1 MLLNFNWQIRLRQMN
16 SLLFLIIGVPIIEIY
31 LFIKIGAKIGA
42 VSTILLIIS
51 TALIGVV
58 YVRYEGF
65 NTLRSAMSQLIK
77 NEIPLFEI
85 ISGAALVIGA
95 FLLLLP
101 GFLTDTLG
109 FLLIFPL
116 TRKLIFNSLFKKFNT
131 VNTKKN
137 NFIDGEYEDLDEK
150 DER

>member
-1 MLLNFNWQIRLRQMN
+1 MN
-16 SLLFLIIGVPIIEIY
+16 SLLFFIIGIPIIEIY

-42 VSTILLIIS
+42 ITTILLIIS
-51 TALIGVV
+51 TAFIGVI

-65 NTLRSAMSQLIK
+65 NTLKSAISQLIK

-101 GFLTDTLG
+101 GFLTYALG
-109 FLLIFPL
+109 FLLIFPV
-116 TRKLIFNSLFKKFNT
+116 TRKIIFKKVT
-131 VNTKKN
+131 SKYKEKN
-137 NFIDGEYEDLDEK
+137 KFIDGEYKDLDDK
-150 DER
+150 

>member
-16 SLLFLIIGVPIIEIY
+16 SLLFFIIGIPVIEIY

-42 VSTILLIIS
+42 ITTILLIIS
-51 TALIGVV
+51 TAFIGVI

-65 NTLRSAMSQLIK
+65 NTLKSAIGQLIK

-101 GFLTDTLG
+101 GFLTDALG
-109 FLLIFPL
+109 FLLIFPV
-116 TRKLIFNSLFKKFNT
+116 TRKIIFKKVT
-131 VNTKKN
+131 SKYKEKN
-137 NFIDGEYEDLDEK
+137 KFIDGEYKDLDDK
-150 DER
+150 

>member
-16 SLLFLIIGVPIIEIY
+16 SLLFLIIGIPIIEIY

-51 TALIGVV
+51 TALIGLV

-101 GFLTDTLG
+101 GFLTDILG

-116 TRKLIFNSLFKKFNT
+116 TRKIIFKK
-131 VNTKKN
+131 VSTKYKEKN
-137 NFIDGEYEDLDEK
+137 KYIDGEYKDLDDK
-150 DER
+150 

>member
-51 TALIGVV
+51 TALIGLV

-116 TRKLIFNSLFKKFNT
+116 TRKIIFKK
-131 VNTKKN
+131 VSTKYKEKN
-137 NFIDGEYEDLDEK
+137 KYIDGEYKDLDDK
-150 DER
+150 

>member
-1 MLLNFNWQIRLRQMN
+1 MN
-16 SLLFLIIGVPIIEIY
+16 SLLFFIIGIPIIEIY

-42 VSTILLIIS
+42 ITTILLIIS
-51 TALIGVV
+51 TAFIGII

-65 NTLRSAMSQLIK
+65 NTLKSAIGQLIK

-109 FLLIFPL
+109 FLLIFPV
-116 TRKLIFNSLFKKFNT
+116 TRKIIFKKVT
-131 VNTKKN
+131 SKYKEKN
-137 NFIDGEYEDLDEK
+137 KFIDGEYKDLDDK
-150 DER
+150 

>member
-1 MLLNFNWQIRLRQMN
+1 MN
-16 SLLFLIIGVPIIEIY
+16 SLLFLIIGAPIIEIY

-95 FLLLLP
+95 FLLILP

-116 TRKLIFNSLFKKFNT
+116 TRKIIFKKVT
-131 VNTKKN
+131 TKYKEKN
-137 NFIDGEYEDLDEK
+137 KYIDGEYKDLDDK
-150 DER
+150 

>member
-16 SLLFLIIGVPIIEIY
+16 SLLFFIIGIPVIEIY

-42 VSTILLIIS
+42 ISTILLIIS
-51 TALIGVV
+51 TAIIGLI

-65 NTLRSAMSQLIK
+65 NTLRSAISQLIK

-85 ISGAALVIGA
+85 VSGAALVIGA

-109 FLLIFPL
+109 FLLIFPV
-116 TRKLIFNSLFKKFNT
+116 TRKIIFKKVT
-131 VNTKKN
+131 SKYKEKN
-137 NFIDGEYEDLDEK
+137 KFIDGEYKDLDDK
-150 DER
+150 

>member
-1 MLLNFNWQIRLRQMN
+1 MN
-16 SLLFLIIGVPIIEIY
+16 SLLFLIIGIPIIEIY

-51 TALIGVV
+51 TALIGLA
-58 YVRYEGF
+58 YVKYEGF

-116 TRKLIFNSLFKKFNT
+116 TRKIIFKKVST
-131 VNTKKN
+131 KYKKKN
-137 NFIDGEYEDLDEK
+137 KYIDGEYKDLDDK
-150 DER
+150 

>member
-1 MLLNFNWQIRLRQMN
+1 MN
-16 SLLFLIIGVPIIEIY
+16 SLLFLIIGIPIIEIY

-51 TALIGVV
+51 TALIGLA
-58 YVRYEGF
+58 YVKYEGF

-116 TRKLIFNSLFKKFNT
+116 TRKIIFKK
-131 VNTKKN
+131 VSTKYKEKKKY
-137 NFIDGEYEDLDEK
+137 IDGEYKDLDDK
-150 DER
+150 

>member
-51 TALIGVV
+51 TALIGLV

-101 GFLTDTLG
+101 GFLTDILG

-116 TRKLIFNSLFKKFNT
+116 TRKIIFKK
-131 VNTKKN
+131 VSTKYKEKN
-137 NFIDGEYEDLDEK
+137 KYIDGEYKDLDDK
-150 DER
+150 

>member
-16 SLLFLIIGVPIIEIY
+16 SLLFFIIGIPIIEIY

-42 VSTILLIIS
+42 ITTILLIIS
-51 TALIGVV
+51 TAFIGVI

-65 NTLRSAMSQLIK
+65 NTLKSAIGQLIK

-101 GFLTDTLG
+101 GFLTDALG
-109 FLLIFPL
+109 FLLIFPV
-116 TRKLIFNSLFKKFNT
+116 TRKIIFKKVT
-131 VNTKKN
+131 SKYKEKN
-137 NFIDGEYEDLDEK
+137 KFIDGEYKDLDDK
-150 DER
+150 

>member
-1 MLLNFNWQIRLRQMN
+1 MN
-16 SLLFLIIGVPIIEIY
+16 SLIFIIIGIPIIEIY

-42 VSTILLIIS
+42 ISTILLIIS
-51 TALIGVV
+51 TALIGLI

-77 NEIPLFEI
+77 NEIPIFEI

-95 FLLLLP
+95 FLLLIP

-109 FLLIFPL
+109 FLLIFPI
-116 TRKLIFNSLFKKFNT
+116 TRKIIFKK
-131 VNTKKN
+131 VSTKYKEKN
-137 NFIDGEYEDLDEK
+137 KYIDGDYKDLDEK
-150 DER
+150 